1 MQQMIVDFSFCILF
15 SSTWLQTIKET
26 VIRACVDVS
35 CSSFDYIVVLGLFIY
50 QYIE

>member
-1 MQQMIVDFSFCILF
+1 MIVGFSFRIVF
-15 SSTWLQTIKET
+15 FSTWLQTIKET

-35 CSSFDYIVVLGLFIY
+35 YSSFDYIVVLGLILY